1 MGLRDQRTVLSCLKI
16 TEVRRKRYD
25 LHFLGKLTTTL
36 CLFFALALNLHS
48 QVTVSASLTDGTGA
62 LYRTAYLHFQLLN
75 CGDNF
80 PAVPSQPGMIVQD
93 SFSVREC
100 GVDLVSSH
108 THEGLEPSVTRWVIC
123 ASLTPSPSCYPGTA
137 GTWNPL
143 LAMPMTTPP
152 PAPGFLAV
160 YENPTLGQFI
170 SPGGTS
176 LVTRQDSFDI
186 HPDHWFSLSAARGWR
201 DFWILPL
208 GTPRLAIPS
217 LCFTSTGVPA
227 SINGAAYGLTCPLQA
242 RQGRRVL

>member
-108 THEGLEPSVTRWVIC
+108 THEGLEPSVTRWVAIWDLC
-123 ASLTPSPSCYPGTA
+123 QPHTQSE
-137 GTWNPL
+137 L
-143 LAMPMTTPP
+143 LSGNCGNLESTFGDA
-152 PAPGFLAV
+152 
-160 YENPTLGQFI
+160 
-170 SPGGTS
+170 
-176 LVTRQDSFDI
+176 D
-186 HPDHWFSLSAARGWR
+186 DHSAAGSRISGGVREPDPRPVHLPWR
-201 DFWILPL
+201 NLFGDSS
-208 GTPRLAIPS
+208 RLLRHP
-217 LCFTSTGVPA
+217 P
-227 SINGAAYGLTCPLQA
+227 
-242 RQGRRVL
+242 